1 MVSRR
6 AVSRLKEVSNWKKR
20 SFNLIF
26 YLFDSEK
33 IGGGY
38 FLKIDPE
45 RYFELKL
52 QNTDFIEEDRAVN
65 GSDA

>member
-6 AVSRLKEVSNWKKR
+6 AVSRLKEVSNWKKEALI
-20 SFNLIF
+20 SFL
-26 YLFDSEK
+26 YLFYSEK